1 MSGGTRL
8 YTPRRTFF
16 SRASTGKSV
25 GQFDDRLLRREWF
38 VRSILVS
45 GRSPEDLAEA
55 YPLPLLSPGT
65 LLSRQTGWSRR
76 TQLPLLA
83 LGPCVRVHHVHK
95 IKHDIRFSRTRTL
108 VLAQRSCIDAGL
120 ILSQKKKKKKKKK
133 NKKKTRIFHVFL

>member
-1 MSGGTRL
+1 MVERWNKGTYSERTRL
-8 YTPRRTFF
+8 YTPGGRSFPEHRD
-16 SRASTGKSV
+16 GMENV
-25 GQFDDRLLRREWF
+25 GQFDDQVVKEGMVF
-38 VRSILVS
+38 CTVDLVS

-108 VLAQRSCIDAGL
+108 VLA
-120 ILSQKKKKKKKKK
+120 
-133 NKKKTRIFHVFL
+133 